1 MRTQEASWRSE
12 EQCWSQTW
20 WVGCRVEV
28 IGVALQ
34 QSHWVSSSFSGSLG
48 PTVERLQGRSP
59 SKEVRSGLQHQGGPW
74 LHPPCCPNSL
84 PSLGEEWGEALA
96 WGRRSLETGG
106 PGLHVLSHIH
116 CSSQKSGVGSLL
128 LLFYFFFAFE
138 LENHTSCA
146 IVPPPLRLRQVVVVL

>member
-1 MRTQEASWRSE
+1 M
-12 EQCWSQTW
+12 
-20 WVGCRVEV
+20 EV

-138 LENHTSCA
+138 LENHTFCA